1 MSSFDFQVK
10 CKKHNRKVSYYG
22 EGLTPMRNGLADFYC
37 DYADLYCVPS
47 DYDGESEIDEC
58 QEHWY
63 TEGPILYGA

>member
-22 EGLTPMRNGLADFYC
+22 EGLTPMRNGLAAFYC

-47 DYDGESEIDEC
+47 DYDGV
-58 QEHWY
+58 
-63 TEGPILYGA
+63 